1 MVPLSL
7 SLRNFLSYG
16 ERPTVLDFSQFGV
29 ACLSGENGHGKSAL
43 LDAITFALWGEARK
57 GRSERKPDEGLLRAG
72 ATEMRVEFCFDLDGD
87 RYRIIRSYRRGN
99 RGGSSQLDLQI
110 YSPAHRGYRSLTEG
124 NSNTRTQERVG
135 QILSMDYETFINS
148 AFIVQGRI
156 NEFSNKDPGQ
166 RKRILGEILGLSR
179 YDRMQEQAR
188 RRLTHANGLVDGLD
202 KRRLELDSALT
213 GRDELRSQMARV
225 DDGLATLAS
234 IIETDDRR
242 LLEARTGLARR
253 AQMRRQRETLAR
265 DKSDLEF
272 RRRELSAQRDD
283 LKTQISDD
291 SALIDSGE
299 QIAESYEQYQRLDRQ
314 EQVLR
319 VAAARYRQLEG
330 EYHQV
335 QSELSVKRR
344 HAEERRAFCAAK
356 VQSLSQQLER
366 FRAALGARATVEER
380 CEELVAARREE
391 ELMQSKRSS
400 RDRLD
405 RETERIFQQIEMEAR
420 RLTDSVTR
428 IRERESQVRFQ
439 LQTSLSLEEEKHR
452 LEQQIGSL
460 KLLERDRERI
470 REQGTDLRVQL
481 AEAER
486 QLTGI
491 QVSVNEIKEKT
502 AILDRSNE
510 ANCPLCGSKLDDE
523 HELQLRNELQKS
535 EDELQM
541 RIGSQKDEYDQK
553 KGRVETLRSEFKRL
567 EDATSPTREIE
578 TRLSQLRAELAQA
591 AEGRKELAE
600 LDGEALELE
609 RRLACGEF
617 APDLREKSRCVLD
630 ELSTLDYREEEHSR
644 VRERITLLAGA
655 EVDAARLRDAVDGER
670 ETERALTCATQEL
683 VQAETILEGVHYA
696 ESEQSRLQELQ
707 GTLDRLAYDPS
718 GHDELRQELD
728 HLKNAEWEYSRLSS
742 ARDRNQKNARQLERW
757 DRELKLLCERLNV
770 VANSA
775 QALDAE
781 LREMA
786 DLETAEKEVCVRL
799 RDKRLEREGLLQTRG
814 SLLSR
819 RDRLEELATER
830 ETVQAEIRRVR
841 EEAWLCERLTEAF
854 GRDGIQALIMENTL
868 PEIEEEANAI
878 LARLTDNRIQITI
891 ESLRDLK
898 KGGTKETM
906 DIKIADELGERPYD
920 LFSGGETFRTDF
932 ALRIALSKVLARRAG
947 TQLRTLI
954 VDEGF
959 GTQDSQ
965 GLEQLIQAIQHI
977 AKDFEMVLVVTHLEQ
992 LKNAF
997 PVRIEVTKHP
1007 ELGSQIEVIHSA

>member
-16 ERPTVLDFSQFGV
+16 ERPTVLDFSQFSV

-57 GRSERKPDEGLLRAG
+57 GRSERKPDEGLLRTG
-72 ATEMRVEFCFDLDGD
+72 AAEMRVEFCFDLDGD
-87 RYRIIRSYRRGN
+87 RYRIIRSYRKGN

-110 YSPAHRGYRSLTEG
+110 YSPGHRGYRSLTEG

-156 NEFSNKDPGQ
+156 NEFSNKDAGQ

-188 RRLTHANGLVDGLD
+188 QRLTRANGLVDRLE
-202 KRRLELDSALT
+202 KRRLELDSELA
-213 GRDELRSQMARV
+213 GWDELSRQMARV
-225 DDGLATLAS
+225 DEGLTTLGLA
-234 IIETDDRR
+234 IETDERR
-242 LLEARTGLARR
+242 LLAVATGLARR
-253 AQMRRQRETLAR
+253 AQMKGQRISLAE
-265 DKSDLEF
+265 DKNDLEF
-272 RRRELSAQRDD
+272 RRRELSNQSDE

-291 SALIDSGE
+291 LALIGSSE
-299 QIAESYEQYQRLDRQ
+299 QIEESYARYQRLDRQ
-314 EQVLR
+314 EGGLR
-319 VAAARYRQLEG
+319 EAAASYRQLEA
-330 EYHQV
+330 EFRQV
-335 QSELSVKRR
+335 QSELSAKRR
-344 HAEERRAFCAAK
+344 HADERRAFCLAN

-366 FRAALGARATVEER
+366 FRTALGARIAVEER
-380 CEELVAARREE
+380 CKELLAARREA
-391 ELMQSKRSS
+391 ELLQLKRST

-405 RETERIFQQIEMEAR
+405 REKERIAQQIEMEAR
-420 RLTDSVTR
+420 RLADSVTR
-428 IRERESQVRFQ
+428 IRKRESQVRFQ
-439 LQTSLSLEEEKHR
+439 LQTSESLEQEKHL
-452 LEQQIGSL
+452 LEQQIQSL
-460 KLLERDRERI
+460 KQLGRERERI
-470 REQGTDLRVQL
+470 REQGTELRFQL
-481 AEAER
+481 ADAER
-486 QLTGI
+486 QLTGM
-491 QVSVNEIKEKT
+491 QASANEIKEK
-502 AILDRSNE
+502 AGILDRSNE
-510 ANCPLCGSKLDDE
+510 PNCPLCGSKLDDE
-523 HELQLRNELQKS
+523 HELRLRHELRKS
-535 EDELQM
+535 EDELQLL
-541 RIGSQKDEYDQK
+541 IGSQRDENDQK
-553 KGRVETLRSEFKRL
+553 KDRVKTLRSEFKRL
-567 EDATSPTREIE
+567 EDATAPVREIE

-591 AEGRKELAE
+591 AQVRRELSE
-600 LDGEALELE
+600 LDGEAIELG
-609 RRLACGEF
+609 RRLDCGEF
-617 APDLREKSRCVLD
+617 GTDLREKLRGVVD
-630 ELSTLDYREEEHSR
+630 ELANLDYREEEHSR
-644 VRERITLLAGA
+644 VREQITLLEEA
-655 EVDAARLRDAVDGER
+655 EVDAARLRDAIDGER
-670 ETERALTCATQEL
+670 ETERALKGATKEL
-683 VQAETILEGVHYA
+683 EHAETILEQGQYA
-696 ESEQSRLQELQ
+696 ESEQSRLQKLERALA
-707 GTLDRLAYDPS
+707 RLAYDPF
-718 GHDELRQELD
+718 GHDELRKELD
-728 HLKNAEWEYSRLSS
+728 HLKGAEREYSRLAS
-742 ARDRNQKNARQLERW
+742 AQNRNQKNARQLGRW
-757 DRELKLLCERLNV
+757 NQELKLLSERLEA
-770 VANSA
+770 VARSE
-775 QALDAE
+775 QKLDNE

-786 DLETAEKEVCVRL
+786 DLEIEEKKVGVRL
-799 RDKRLEREGLLQTRG
+799 RDRRLDREGLLQTRG

-819 RDRLEELATER
+819 RDQLEDLATER
-830 ETVQAEIRRVR
+830 KTVKAEIRGVR
-841 EEAWLCERLTEAF
+841 EEVWLCERLTEAF

-868 PEIEEEANAI
+868 PEIENEANAI

-977 AKDFEMVLVVTHLEQ
+977 GKDFEMVLVVTHLEQ

-1007 ELGSQIEVIHSA
+1007 DLGSQIEVIRSA

>member
-72 ATEMRVEFCFDLDGD
+72 ATEMRVEFCFDIDGD
-87 RYRIIRSYRRGN
+87 RYRIIRSYRRGG
-99 RGGSSQLDLQI
+99 RGGSSQVDLQI
-110 YSPAHRGYRSLTEG
+110 YSPAHRAYRSLTEG
-124 NSNTRTQERVG
+124 SSNTRTQERIG

-156 NEFSNKDPGQ
+156 NEFSNKDAGQ

-188 RRLTHANGLVDGLD
+188 QRLSRANGLVDILE
-202 KRRLELDSALT
+202 KRRVELDSALT
-213 GRDELRSQMARV
+213 GWDELQSQMVRL
-225 DDGLATLAS
+225 DEGLAALAAT
-234 IIETDDRR
+234 IETDERR

-253 AQMRRQRETLAR
+253 AQMERQRETLVQ
-265 DKSDLEF
+265 DKNELER
-272 RRRELSAQRDD
+272 RRRELVILSGD
-283 LKTQISDD
+283 LKTQILDD
-291 SALIDSGE
+291 SVLIGASE
-299 QIAESYEQYQRLDRQ
+299 QIEERYARYQRLDRQ
-314 EQVLR
+314 ECGLR
-319 VAAARYRQLEG
+319 GAAARYRQLES
-330 EYHQV
+330 EYRQV
-335 QSELSVKRR
+335 EGELSAKRR
-344 HAEERRAFCAAK
+344 HADKNRGFCAAK
-356 VQSLSQQLER
+356 VQSLSQQLEM
-366 FRAALGARATVEER
+366 FRQALGARTAVEEK
-380 CEELVAARREE
+380 CEELAVARRED
-391 ELMQSKRSS
+391 ELMQSKRSA

-405 RETERIFQQIEMEAR
+405 REQERLSQQIEMEVR
-420 RLTDSVTR
+420 RLTDSVAT
-428 IRERESQVRFQ
+428 IRKRESQVR
-439 LQTSLSLEEEKHR
+439 LRIQTSTSVEEEKR
-452 LEQQIGSL
+452 LLEQRIGSL
-460 KLLERDRERI
+460 KQLERERESI
-470 REQGTDLRVQL
+470 REQGTELRFQL
-481 AEAER
+481 AAAER
-486 QLTGI
+486 QLSGLQT
-491 QVSVNEIKEKT
+491 SVNEIREKT
-502 AILDRSNE
+502 GILDRSNE

-535 EDELQM
+535 ENELQL
-541 RIGSQKDEYDQK
+541 RVAGQSDEYDQK
-553 KGRVETLRSEFKRL
+553 KGRVEKLRSEFKRL
-567 EDATSPTREIE
+567 EDATAPIREIE
-578 TRLSQLRAELAQA
+578 TRLSQLRAEFAQA
-591 AEGRKELAE
+591 AEARKEVAE
-600 LDGEALELE
+600 LDGEAVELE

-617 APDLREKSRCVLD
+617 GTELREKSRGVVD
-630 ELSTLDYREEEHSR
+630 EHAKLDYSEAEHAR
-644 VRERITLLAGA
+644 VRERITLLAEA

-670 ETERALTCATQEL
+670 KTGRALKDATQEL
-683 VQAETILEGVHYA
+683 EQAETVLEQVQYA
-696 ESEQSRLQELQ
+696 ESEQSRLQELK
-707 GTLDRLAYDPS
+707 GMLDRLAYNPS
-718 GHDELRQELD
+718 GHDELRKDLD
-728 HLKNAEWEYSRLSS
+728 HLKGAEQDYSRLSS
-742 ARDRNQKNARQLERW
+742 ARDRNQNNTRQLER
-757 DRELKLLCERLNV
+757 RGQELKLLCARLEA
-770 VANSA
+770 VAKSG
-775 QALDAE
+775 QALDTE

-786 DLETAEKEVCVRL
+786 DLETAEKQVGVRL
-799 RDKRLEREGLLQTRG
+799 RDRRLEREGLLQTRG

-819 RDRLEELATER
+819 REQLEELGTER
-830 ETVQAEIRRVR
+830 ETVTTEIRRVR
-841 EEAWLCERLTEAF
+841 EEAWLCGRLTEAF

-868 PEIEEEANAI
+868 PEIEDEANAI

-932 ALRIALSKVLARRAG
+932 ALRIALSKVLARRSG

-977 AKDFEMVLVVTHLEQ
+977 GKDFEMVLVVTHLEQ

-1007 ELGSQIEVIHSA
+1007 ELGSQIEVIRAG

>member
-72 ATEMRVEFCFDLDGD
+72 ATEMRVEFCFDMDGD
-87 RYRIIRSYRRGN
+87 RYRIIRSYRRGG
-99 RGGSSQLDLQI
+99 RGGNSQVDLQI
-110 YSPAHRGYRSLTEG
+110 YSPAHRAYRSLTEG
-124 NSNTRTQERVG
+124 SSNTRTQERIG

-156 NEFSNKDPGQ
+156 NEFSNKDAGQ

-188 RRLTHANGLVDGLD
+188 QRLSRANGLVDILE
-202 KRRLELDSALT
+202 KRRVELDSALT
-213 GRDELRSQMARV
+213 GWDELQSQMVRL
-225 DDGLATLAS
+225 DEGLAGLAS
-234 IIETDDRR
+234 TIETDERR

-253 AQMRRQRETLAR
+253 AQMERQRETLVQ
-265 DKSDLEF
+265 DKNELER
-272 RRRELSAQRDD
+272 RRRELVILSGD
-283 LKTQISDD
+283 LKTQILDD
-291 SALIDSGE
+291 SVLIGASE
-299 QIAESYEQYQRLDRQ
+299 QIEERYARYQRLDRQ
-314 EQVLR
+314 ECGLR
-319 VAAARYRQLEG
+319 EAAARYRQLEG
-330 EYHQV
+330 EYRQV
-335 QSELSVKRR
+335 EGELSAKRR
-344 HAEERRAFCAAK
+344 HADKNRAFCAAK
-356 VQSLSQQLER
+356 VQSLSQQLEM
-366 FRAALGARATVEER
+366 FHQALGARTAVEEK
-380 CEELVAARREE
+380 CEELAVARRED
-391 ELMQSKRSS
+391 ELMQSKRST
-400 RDRLD
+400 RDRLE
-405 RETERIFQQIEMEAR
+405 REQQRLSQQIEMEAR
-420 RLTDSVTR
+420 RLTDSVAT
-428 IRERESQVRFQ
+428 IRKRESQVRLR
-439 LQTSLSLEEEKHR
+439 LQTSTSVEEEKR
-452 LEQQIGSL
+452 LLEQRIGSL
-460 KLLERDRERI
+460 KQLERERESI
-470 REQGTDLRVQL
+470 REQGTELRFQL
-481 AEAER
+481 AAAER
-486 QLTGI
+486 QLSGLQT
-491 QVSVNEIKEKT
+491 SVNEIREKT
-502 AILDRSNE
+502 GILDRSNE

-535 EDELQM
+535 ENELQL
-541 RIGSQKDEYDQK
+541 RVAGQSDEYDQK
-553 KGRVETLRSEFKRL
+553 KGRVEKLRSEFKRL
-567 EDATSPTREIE
+567 EDATAPIREIE
-578 TRLSQLRAELAQA
+578 TRLSQLRAEFAQA
-591 AEGRKELAE
+591 AEVRKELAE
-600 LDGEALELE
+600 LDGEAVELE

-617 APDLREKSRCVLD
+617 GTELREKSRGVVD
-630 ELSTLDYREEEHSR
+630 EHAKLDYNEAEHAR
-644 VRERITLLAGA
+644 VRERITLLAEA

-670 ETERALTCATQEL
+670 KTGRALKDATQEL
-683 VQAETILEGVHYA
+683 EQAETVLEQVQYA
-696 ESEQSRLQELQ
+696 ESEQSRLQELK
-707 GTLDRLAYDPS
+707 GMLDRLAYNPT
-718 GHDELRQELD
+718 GHDELRKDLD
-728 HLKNAEWEYSRLSS
+728 HLKGAERDYSRLSS
-742 ARDRNQKNARQLERW
+742 ARDRNQNNTRQLERR
-757 DRELKLLCERLNV
+757 DQELKLLCARLEA
-770 VANSA
+770 VAKSG
-775 QALDAE
+775 QALDTE

-786 DLETAEKEVCVRL
+786 DLETAEKQVGVRL
-799 RDKRLEREGLLQTRG
+799 RDRRLEREGLLQTRG

-819 RDRLEELATER
+819 RDQLEELGTER
-830 ETVQAEIRRVR
+830 ETVTTEIRRVR
-841 EEAWLCERLTEAF
+841 EEAWLCGRLTEAF

-868 PEIEEEANAI
+868 PEIEDEANAI

-965 GLEQLIQAIQHI
+965 GLEQLIQAIHHI
-977 AKDFEMVLVVTHLEQ
+977 GKDFEMVLVVTHLEQ

-1007 ELGSQIEVIHSA
+1007 ELGSQIEVIRAG

>member
-72 ATEMRVEFCFDLDGD
+72 ATEMRVEFCFDIDGD
-87 RYRIIRSYRRGN
+87 RYRIIRSYRRVG
-99 RGGSSQLDLQI
+99 RGGNSQVDLQI
-110 YSPAHRGYRSLTEG
+110 YSPAHRAYRSLTEG
-124 NSNTRTQERVG
+124 SSNTRTQERIG

-156 NEFSNKDPGQ
+156 NEFSNKDAGQ

-188 RRLTHANGLVDGLD
+188 QGLSRANGLVDILE
-202 KRRLELDSALT
+202 KRRVELNSALT
-213 GRDELRSQMARV
+213 GWDELQSQMVRL
-225 DDGLATLAS
+225 DEGLAALATT
-234 IIETDDRR
+234 IETDERR

-253 AQMRRQRETLAR
+253 AQMERQRETLVQ
-265 DKSDLEF
+265 DMNELE
-272 RRRELSAQRDD
+272 RRRKEVVILSGD
-283 LKTQISDD
+283 LKTQILDD
-291 SALIDSGE
+291 SVLIGASE
-299 QIAESYEQYQRLDRQ
+299 QIEERYARYQRLDRQ
-314 EQVLR
+314 ECGLR
-319 VAAARYRQLEG
+319 EAAARYRQLEG
-330 EYHQV
+330 EYRQV
-335 QSELSVKRR
+335 EGELSAKRR
-344 HAEERRAFCAAK
+344 HADKNRGFCAAK
-356 VQSLSQQLER
+356 VQSLSQQLEM
-366 FRAALGARATVEER
+366 FRQALGARTAVEEK
-380 CEELVAARREE
+380 CEELAVARGED
-391 ELMQSKRSS
+391 ELMQSKRSA

-405 RETERIFQQIEMEAR
+405 REQERLSQQIEMEVR
-420 RLTDSVTR
+420 RLTDSLAT
-428 IRERESQVRFQ
+428 IRKRESQVR
-439 LQTSLSLEEEKHR
+439 LRIQTSTSVEEEKR
-452 LEQQIGSL
+452 LLEQRIGSL
-460 KLLERDRERI
+460 KQLERERESI
-470 REQGTDLRVQL
+470 REQGTELRFQL
-481 AEAER
+481 AAAER
-486 QLTGI
+486 QLSGLQT
-491 QVSVNEIKEKT
+491 SVNEIREKT
-502 AILDRSNE
+502 GILDRSNE

-523 HELQLRNELQKS
+523 HELQVRNELQKS
-535 EDELQM
+535 ENELQL
-541 RIGSQKDEYDQK
+541 RVAGQSDEYDQK
-553 KGRVETLRSEFKRL
+553 KGRVEKLRSEFKRL
-567 EDATSPTREIE
+567 EDATAPIREIE
-578 TRLSQLRAELAQA
+578 TRLSQLRAEFAQA
-591 AEGRKELAE
+591 AEARKELAE
-600 LDGEALELE
+600 LDGEAVELE

-617 APDLREKSRCVLD
+617 GTELREKSRGVVD
-630 ELSTLDYREEEHSR
+630 EHAKLDYSEAEHAR
-644 VRERITLLAGA
+644 VRERITLLAEA

-670 ETERALTCATQEL
+670 KTGRALKDATQEL
-683 VQAETILEGVHYA
+683 EQAETVLEQVQYA
-696 ESEQSRLQELQ
+696 ESEQSRLQELK
-707 GTLDRLAYDPS
+707 GMLDRLAYNPT
-718 GHDELRQELD
+718 GHDELRKELD
-728 HLKNAEWEYSRLSS
+728 HLKGAERDYSRLSS
-742 ARDRNQKNARQLERW
+742 ARDRKQNNTRQLERR
-757 DRELKLLCERLNV
+757 DQELKLLCARLEA
-770 VANSA
+770 VAKSG
-775 QALDAE
+775 QALDTE

-786 DLETAEKEVCVRL
+786 DIETTEKQVGVRL
-799 RDKRLEREGLLQTRG
+799 RDRRLEREGLLQTRG

-819 RDRLEELATER
+819 RDQLEELGTER
-830 ETVQAEIRRVR
+830 ETVTTEIRRVR

-868 PEIEEEANAI
+868 PEIEDEANAI

-932 ALRIALSKVLARRAG
+932 ALRIALSKVLARRSG

-977 AKDFEMVLVVTHLEQ
+977 GKDFEMVLVVTHLEQ

-1007 ELGSQIEVIHSA
+1007 ELGSQIEVIRAG